1 MIGIDT
7 YTLILFQSGYSN
19 TIDVYTFSKF
29 DKAQYA
35 MDLIAK
41 RLRDRLEQK
50 QEVTMIINRDSCE
63 IHNAANPHVKYI
75 KLQIVYTNSDPS
87 DKQILKDLKPL
98 Y

>member
-1 MIGIDT
+1 MIEIDT

-29 DKAQYA
+29 DKAQHV

-41 RLRDRLEQK
+41 RLRDRLEKK
-50 QEVTMIINRDSCE
+50 QEVAMVINRDSCE
-63 IHNAANPHVKYI
+63 IHNSANPHIKYI

>member
-1 MIGIDT
+1 
-7 YTLILFQSGYSN
+7 
-19 TIDVYTFSKF
+19 
-29 DKAQYA
+29 

-50 QEVTMIINRDSCE
+50 QEVAMIITRDSCE

>member
-19 TIDVYTFSKF
+19 TIDVYTFSNF
-29 DKAQYA
+29 DKAQHA

-41 RLRDRLEQK
+41 HLRDRLEQK
-50 QEVTMIINRDSCE
+50 QEVTMVINRDNCE
-63 IHNAANPHVKYI
+63 IHNSANPHIKYI

>member
-1 MIGIDT
+1 MIEIDT

-19 TIDVYTFSKF
+19 TIDVYTFSNF
-29 DKAQYA
+29 DKAQHA

-50 QEVTMIINRDSCE
+50 QEVAMVINRDSCE
-63 IHNAANPHVKYI
+63 IHNSANPHIKYI
-75 KLQIVYTNSDPS
+75 KLQIVYTNSNPS

>member
-1 MIGIDT
+1 MIEIDT

-19 TIDVYTFSKF
+19 TIDVYTFSNF
-29 DKAQYA
+29 DKAQHA

-50 QEVTMIINRDSCE
+50 QEVAMVINRDSCE
-63 IHNAANPHVKYI
+63 IHNSANPHVKYI
-75 KLQIVYTNSDPS
+75 KLQIVYTNADPS
-87 DKQILKDLKPL
+87 DKKILKDLKPL

>member
-1 MIGIDT
+1 MIEIDT
-7 YTLILFQSGYSN
+7 YTLILFQSEYNN
-19 TIDVYTFSKF
+19 TIDVYMFSNF
-29 DKAQYA
+29 DKAQHA

-50 QEVTMIINRDSCE
+50 QEVTMVTNRDSCE

-75 KLQIVYTNSDPS
+75 KIQIVYTNADPS